1 MLAQFTIF
9 GELILYI
16 SALPEV
22 CGCTVAV
29 HLLRQADTA
38 CDFWDQTLSHELSG
52 WSEGAE
58 GCVVRLIVWKVF
70 IHLHKQRPHL
80 NIIQLSVIITLKG
93 LSTFS
98 KFLSV
103 DFTNYGTCRIV
114 LYASFMWKCVIM
126 RIITIILSQFDL
138 EMVTSFARKIS
149 NPLS

>member
-22 CGCTVAV
+22 CECTVAV

-58 GCVVRLIVWKVF
+58 GCVVRLIV
-70 IHLHKQRPHL
+70 
-80 NIIQLSVIITLKG
+80 
-93 LSTFS
+93 
-98 KFLSV
+98 
-103 DFTNYGTCRIV
+103 
-114 LYASFMWKCVIM
+114 
-126 RIITIILSQFDL
+126 
-138 EMVTSFARKIS
+138 
-149 NPLS
+149 